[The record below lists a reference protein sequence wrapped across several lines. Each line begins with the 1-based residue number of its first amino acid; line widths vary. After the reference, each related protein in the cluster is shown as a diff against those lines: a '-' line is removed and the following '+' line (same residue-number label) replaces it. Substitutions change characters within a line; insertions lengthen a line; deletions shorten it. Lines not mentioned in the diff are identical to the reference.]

1 MAQADLKEALRAVV
15 KDHGSERVNQTLSDL
30 EDELK
35 DALLRMVQ
43 EYGFNQVNDTLMT
56 LGTSESELTN
66 SRQDTAPAAK
76 SAPMRTRRRS
86 MRNTATQY
94 VAKMTLQPET
104 EAAVIELAN
113 RFEDKT
119 FLPRFGDISRFCEIY
134 GIDVPASRSRASA
147 IPRVFKFLASME
159 ADNIQRIVDRRSF
172 SGPARLGPIADAIR
186 RNGRAA
192 RARSAAVS
200 RAGDNE
206 EI

>member
-1 MAQADLKEALRAVV
+1 MAKADLKEALRAMVQ
-15 KDHGSERVNQTLSDL
+15 DHGAERVSQTLSDL
-30 EDELK
+30 ENELK

-43 EYGFNQVNDTLMT
+43 EYGFNQVNDALMT
-56 LGTSESELTN
+56 LGTSESEFTN
-66 SRQDTAPAAK
+66 PRQGVAPAVN

-86 MRNTATQY
+86 TRTTAPQY

-104 EAAVIELAN
+104 EAAVTELAN

-159 ADNIQRIVDRRSF
+159 TDKIQRIVDRRSF

-192 RARSAAVS
+192 RARAATGS
-200 RAGDNE
+200 RTGGDE
-206 EI
+206 ES